1 MAFNQ
6 IQCCHHCV
14 PPERMFLCHSFCKV
28 YIKAKEEADA
38 RNKFR
43 DVEKQSMYAVQSVLA
58 THGTRRS
65 SQATVSSKVN
75 GGR

>member
-6 IQCCHHCV
+6 IQCCHNCE
-14 PPERMFLCHSFCKV
+14 ERTLYCHSFCKV

-43 DVEKQSMYAVQSVLA
+43 DVEKQSMYAIQSVLA
-58 THGTRRS
+58 THGTHRCSPSTARS
-65 SQATVSSKVN
+65 GIN